1 MTTTEEHAPGP
12 TTAEIGGIGHSVKRK
27 EDERFIQ
34 GGGQYIEDIS
44 LPGMLHLALLRSP
57 LPHARIVNID
67 ASAAEQLPGVVAV
80 VTGQALAAPALPWLP
95 PLSRPTQTCPA
106 PD

>member
-1 MTTTEEHAPGP
+1 MAVEEKQAASWLGQS
-12 TTAEIGGIGHSVKRK
+12 IKRK
-27 EDERFIQ
+27 EDDRFIQ

-80 VTGQALAAPALPWLP
+80 VTGEALAAHGLAWMPTLSASAKARSVASWSPASQW
-95 PLSRPTQTCPA
+95 
-106 PD
+106 

>member
-1 MTTTEEHAPGP
+1 MTTTEGNAPGP
-12 TTAEIGGIGHSVKRK
+12 TTAEIGGVGHNVKRK

-67 ASAAEQLPGVVAV
+67 TSAA
-80 VTGQALAAPALPWLP
+80 AAARCRRGRDRRGARRA
-95 PLSRPTQTCPA
+95 RPRLDADPVG
-106 PD
+106 